1 MKRKIIMLLLTLAM
15 IITVIPLQ
23 TSAAGYL
30 PDLKNDKSVYYTPDY
45 RRGDCILSSTK
56 TMMRRAAIMRKSYSW
71 DKITNTSLR
80 GSATI
85 RGLLR
90 NSFTYTCDGIKYKV
104 VNHSLS
110 GDSAKKI
117 KDIKSLL
124 ASHPEGIVVWGR
136 RAATTGMHGVL
147 VVGCVDGKLYAI
159 DSTHNT
165 GRLNRGIEPW
175 EETTMKNISNCTEM
189 WLFSSISGGA
199 GLGPSGAS
207 TLCSVGVREP
217 KSIKQGNGFTIF
229 GLVTSN
235 YRINNV
241 TISVVDTSG
250 KDVIN
255 KTAAVNGGLYLI
267 AGLDSSVKF
276 GTLKPGKYIYRI
288 AAVDAKKGYTVV
300 HENSFDVVPK
310 KNSAKA
316 VQAGVSSAATG
327 SVKITSVR
335 APSSIRKGKGFTIK
349 GKIKASQKIRN
360 VMVQVIDAKGNTT
373 ISASAAPNKKSYNI
387 LKLDRKV
394 RFGKLGTGTYTYCI
408 KVKTG
413 SVWNTLIAQKFTV
426 E

>member
-1 MKRKIIMLLLTLAM
+1 MKRKLIMLLLTLAM
-15 IITVIPLQ
+15 IITVMPMQ

-30 PDLKNDKSVYYTPDY
+30 PDLQKEKSIYYTPDY

-80 GSATI
+80 GSATV

-110 GDSAKKI
+110 GSPEKKI
-117 KDIKSLL
+117 KDIKALL
-124 ASHPEGIVVWGR
+124 DSHPEGVVVWGR

-147 VVGCVDGKLYAI
+147 VVGCVNGKLYAI

-165 GRLNRGIEPW
+165 GRVNRGIEAW
-175 EETTMKNISNCTEM
+175 ENTTMKNISNCTEM

-199 GLGPSGAS
+199 ASGPSGAS
-207 TLCSVGVREP
+207 TLCAVGVREP
-217 KSIKQGNGFTIF
+217 SSIKQGNGFGIL

-241 TISVVDTSG
+241 TISVVDNSG
-250 KDVIN
+250 KDVIS
-255 KTAAVNGGLYLI
+255 KSDAVSGHLYI
-267 AGLDSSVKF
+267 VANLDSSIKF
-276 GTLKPGKYIYRI
+276 GTLKPGRYIYRI

-300 HENSFDVVPK
+300 HENSFEVVPK
-310 KNSAKA
+310 KQSAKA
-316 VQAGVSSAATG
+316 VQAGVSSAAAG
-327 SVKITSVR
+327 SVKIKSVR
-335 APSSIRKGKGFTIK
+335 APSSISRGKGFTIK
-349 GKIKASQKIRN
+349 GKITSSKKISN
-360 VMVQVIDAKGNTT
+360 VTVQVINANGNTA
-373 ISASAAPNKKSYNI
+373 ISASAAPKKKSYNI
-387 LKLDRKV
+387 KKLDRKV
-394 RFGKLGTGTYTYCI
+394 KFGKLAPGTYTYCI

-413 SVWNTLIAQKFTV
+413 SVWNTLIAQQFTV
-426 E
+426 K

>member
-15 IITVIPLQ
+15 IITVMPVQ

-30 PDLKNDKSVYYTPDY
+30 PNLKKDKSIYYTPDY

-56 TMMRRAAIMRKSYSW
+56 TMMRRAAIMRKSYRW

-90 NSFTYTCDGIKYKV
+90 NSFTYTNDGIKYKV
-104 VNHSLS
+104 VNHSLTGS
-110 GDSAKKI
+110 SAKKI
-117 KDIKSLL
+117 KDIKKLL

-159 DSTHNT
+159 DSTHNN
-165 GRLNRGIEPW
+165 GRMNRGIEAW
-175 EETTMKNISNCTEM
+175 EDTTMKNISNCTEM
-189 WLFSSISGGA
+189 WLCSSISGGA
-199 GLGPSGAS
+199 GAGPSGAS

-217 KSIKQGNGFTIF
+217 KSIKQGNGFGIF

-241 TISVVDTSG
+241 TISVVDNSG
-250 KDVIN
+250 KEVIS
-255 KTAAVNGGLYLI
+255 KSDAVSGSLYLI
-267 AGLDSSVKF
+267 VNLDSSIKF
-276 GTLKPGKYIYRI
+276 GTLKPGRYIYRI

-300 HENSFDVVPK
+300 HENSFEVVPRK
-310 KNSAKA
+310 KSGKV
-316 VQAGVSSAATG
+316 VQAGISSAAAG
-327 SVKITSVR
+327 SVKISSVR
-335 APSSIRKGKGFTIK
+335 APASLGIGKAFTIK
-349 GKIKASQKIRN
+349 GKITSSQKITN
-360 VMVQVIDAKGNTT
+360 VTVKVIDSNGKTA
-373 ISASAAPNKKSYNI
+373 ISASAKPNSKSYNI

-394 RFGKLGTGTYTYCI
+394 KFGKLGRGTYTYCI
-408 KVKTG
+408 KAKTG
-413 SVWNTLIAQKFTV
+413 SVWNTLVAQKFTV